1 MLDPRIFRQKK
12 KRPKAR
18 QGKPRAAM
26 AWPREVLVAL
36 AASLFLSPQPASGWL
51 SPGTPVLLS
60 AGACRVGQG
69 ACALRARALSA
80 RACRRPVALAVGM
93 RGARRAREV
102 QAAADGL
109 FEDTELRP
117 PLPKIPNEDVD
128 EGSRRDV
135 VTVSPEFTA
144 LCQAQFEVLAS
155 VVGASR
161 CHLYFRR
168 EDPSTG
174 RLEFVPAVVY
184 PEKQRVWVVGEGP
197 TGLPSSGAM
206 QLAGFIPATSL
217 LPEYPFVKTK
227 REGGPSSSVV
237 EIEDGGLSVPI
248 EYNSIV
254 LGMLAVWRDSDAQ
267 WTEAERSQVQGIATS
282 LAIAVVLD
290 QRNQWQ
296 EAVQAESLRKMLSET
311 LHQVKNSLS
320 AMRMFGKLLLRR
332 LPGNDKMNRE
342 LAKDI
347 LIQSD
352 RLVDL
357 LLPID
362 SLTRLPSLSPSKRPP
377 SFLLQQAQETPE
389 RGGTGTLELL
399 EVSNDGAGSE
409 EDVQVP
415 SMEEDET
422 LQKAVE
428 VLERTR
434 NEGGVEK
441 AGTCG
446 VEQALEPIISAG
458 QAIAEFDGIVFEHRV
473 AKSLPQVY
481 ADTRVL
487 QEAVSNVLD
496 NALKYVLVRGN
507 DPSHPRVSFEV
518 HTCRSPLDGVE
529 LVVTDNGA
537 GVEEAELPMLCEEGF
552 RGQRCAQVPG
562 TGLGLHIA
570 RKMLDLMGGEML
582 LEQVSAGSGLRVR
595 IQLRRVTEGNVE
607 VQVDDE
613 RMVGSD
619 SAQPGPNVD
628 EICIDV
634 AQGDKVTPRSRQKS
648 AQEASGSVGSKGTVK
663 KKKQYSKGKM
673 KSKRKTDP

>member
-1 MLDPRIFRQKK
+1 
-12 KRPKAR
+12 
-18 QGKPRAAM
+18 M
-26 AWPREVLVAL
+26 AWPREVLLAL
-36 AASLFLSPQPASGWL
+36 AAGLFLSPQPASGWL
-51 SPGTPVLLS
+51 SAGTPVLLS
-60 AGACRVGQG
+60 AGARRVGQG

-93 RGARRAREV
+93 GGTRRARQV

-109 FEDTELRP
+109 FEDTGLRP
-117 PLPKIPNEDVD
+117 PLPKMPNEDVD

-135 VTVSPEFTA
+135 VTVSPEFTS

-206 QLAGFIPATSL
+206 QLAGFIPAASL

-613 RMVGSD
+613 RIVGLD
-619 SAQPGPNVD
+619 SAQPDPNVGD
-628 EICIDV
+628 LCIEV
-634 AQGDKVTPRSRQKS
+634 AEGDKVIPRSRQKS
-648 AQEASGSVGSKGTVK
+648 AQKASGSVGSKGTVK

>member
-1 MLDPRIFRQKK
+1 M
-12 KRPKAR
+12 
-18 QGKPRAAM
+18 
-26 AWPREVLVAL
+26 
-36 AASLFLSPQPASGWL
+36 
-51 SPGTPVLLS
+51 
-60 AGACRVGQG
+60 
-69 ACALRARALSA
+69 
-80 RACRRPVALAVGM
+80 
-93 RGARRAREV
+93 

-109 FEDTELRP
+109 FEDTGLRP
-117 PLPKIPNEDVD
+117 PLPKMPNEDVD

-135 VTVSPEFTA
+135 VTVSPEFTS

-206 QLAGFIPATSL
+206 QLAGFIPAASL

-362 SLTRLPSLSPSKRPP
+362 SLTRLPSLSPGPRDRPP
-377 SFLLQQAQETPE
+377 SFLLKQAQEGPE
-389 RGGTGTLELL
+389 RGGTGTFELL

-441 AGTCG
+441 PGTCG

-518 HTCRSPLDGVE
+518 HTCRGPLDGVE

-537 GVEEAELPMLCEEGF
+537 GVEEAELPMLCDEGF

-613 RMVGSD
+613 RIVGLD
-619 SAQPGPNVD
+619 SAQPDPNVGD
-628 EICIDV
+628 LCIEV
-634 AQGDKVTPRSRQKS
+634 AEGDKVIPRSRQKS
-648 AQEASGSVGSKGTVK
+648 AQKASGSVGSKGTVK

>member
-1 MLDPRIFRQKK
+1 
-12 KRPKAR
+12 
-18 QGKPRAAM
+18 M

-36 AASLFLSPQPASGWL
+36 AASLFLSPRPASGWL

-60 AGACRVGQG
+60 AGARRVGHG

-93 RGARRAREV
+93 RGTRRAREV

-109 FEDTELRP
+109 FEDTELRL
-117 PLPKIPNEDVD
+117 PLPKMPNEDVD

-174 RLEFVPAVVY
+174 QLEFVPAVVY

-197 TGLPSSGAM
+197 TGLPSSGAI

-237 EIEDGGLSVPI
+237 AIEDGGLSVPI

-254 LGMLAVWRDSDAQ
+254 LGMLAVWRDGDAQ

-362 SLTRLPSLSPSKRPP
+362 SLTRLPSLSPSERPP

-399 EVSNDGAGSE
+399 EVPNNGAGSE

-595 IQLRRVTEGNVE
+595 IQLRRVTQGNVE

-628 EICIDV
+628 EIIIDV
-634 AQGDKVTPRSRQKS
+634 AEGDKVTPRSRQKL
-648 AQEASGSVGSKGTVK
+648 AQKASGSVGSKGTVK
-663 KKKQYSKGKM
+663 KTKQYSKGKM